1 MKAMVLCAGFGT
13 RLGDLTRQ
21 IPKPLLPIGKEPL
34 LGHILKNLAAHGFQ
48 DIAVNLHF
56 LPDMIR
62 GHFGDGAAW
71 GCRLTYVEERELL
84 GTAGGVRNMAE
95 FLRGDE
101 PFLVH
106 YGDVLTNQDLTA
118 MLRFHRRRNAAAT
131 LLVHRRPGSNSALSV
146 ADDGRILQFLERPT
160 ATESRAVASPWVFSG
175 VTLCENALLDLI
187 PPQGSCDLPRHVFIP
202 SLERTPLFAYPL
214 SGARWAI
221 DSPER
226 LEQAR
231 AALRDRLFPIPGPLD

>member
-1 MKAMVLCAGFGT
+1 MKAMVLCAGYGT

-21 IPKPLLPIGKEPL
+21 IPKPMLPVGEEPL
-34 LGHILKNLAAHGFQ
+34 LGHILKNLAAHGFL

-62 GHFGDGAAW
+62 SHFGDGTAW

-84 GTAGGVRNMAE
+84 GTAGGVQNMAD

-106 YGDVLTNQDLTA
+106 YGDVLTNQDLA
-118 MLRFHRRRNAAAT
+118 GLLRFHRQRKGIAT
-131 LLVHRRPGSNSALSV
+131 LLVHSRPGSNSALSV
-146 ADDGRILQFLERPT
+146 ADDGRIVQFIERPT
-160 ATESRAVASPWVFSG
+160 EAERRAAAAPWVFSG
-175 VTLCENALLDLI
+175 VTICESALFDLI
-187 PPQGSCDLPRHVFIP
+187 PAHGNCDLPRHVFAP
-202 SLERTPLFAYPL
+202 SVEKAPLFAYPL

-231 AALRDRLFPIPGPLD
+231 AAVRGGLFPIPGPLE